1 MTQWKSTPKGVT
13 GTKRPVPARVDNS
26 AAHKV
31 ETTPGGADGGRPI
44 RHLIVGIGAS
54 AGGLQA
60 FKTFFANM
68 PTDSGMA
75 FVLVQHLDPQ
85 HRSMLVE
92 LLSSATAMPVIEAA
106 DGVLPAADTVYVIPP
121 NATLRIADGKLRVS
135 KPAPAREHRR
145 PVDTFF
151 SSLAE
156 DQEENAVC
164 VILSGGGSDG
174 TEGLREI
181 KEQGGLTIAQAAFDE
196 HAMSGM
202 PSSATATG
210 LVDFVLP
217 IEEMPAKL
225 LAYSRHLLTVEQHKD
240 SDGIRHDAGEHLA
253 NIWSLL
259 RGKLGHDFGQYKEKT
274 LIRRIQRRMQ
284 VLQIDTM
291 SDYVECLRKEPGECE
306 LLFHELLIGV
316 TQFFRDPPA
325 FDALET
331 QVILPLIH
339 GKGADDIVR
348 VWVPACAT
356 GEEVYSIAIL
366 LKEAADK
373 PDAGPRFQIFA
384 TDIDERAIAIARAA
398 RYRKSQ
404 LADMP
409 AARRERWFVVDG
421 DYWCPVKEIR
431 EICIFSTHSVVQ
443 DPPFSKLDLI
453 SCRNLLIYLNVA
465 LQERLIR
472 TLHYALAPGGYLFLG
487 TSENVTRQNK
497 LFATLDQKHRI
508 FQRRDVPASLP
519 GIASPSGIGSAGPVV
534 DRSPALTENG
544 VEKIAR
550 RLMEKHAP
558 AYVVVDGNHDV
569 LRFSGQTE
577 KYLGPTP
584 GAVSLNL
591 FSLIRRGLRP
601 AARAALAKALA
612 TRQSVTHEALAIEV
626 DGRRQLVDLVVE
638 PLPDS
643 SAGFCVVAFLDRK
656 PATSG
661 HGAVE
666 DAEPHSV
673 DVLEKE
679 LRATRERLEGAVDQ
693 LETSNEEM
701 KSANEE
707 FQSVNEE
714 LQSTNE
720 ELETSKEEMQ
730 SINEELQTVNAE
742 LNSKNDALVH
752 LNSDIKN
759 LLDSTQIATLFLDR
773 QLRIK
778 NFTPPMTDL
787 FHLRDGDRGRPVTEI
802 VSRFSYDG
810 LREDATRVMRD
821 LSVVERTVKIG
832 GDGLAF
838 LMRLRPYR
846 TVDNV
851 IDGVVITFIDIGER
865 VRSEED
871 RAKLAAIVD
880 ASHDAIIGHTLEGA
894 ITSWN
899 RGAERIFG
907 YAAKEAVGR
916 PLSILLGEH
925 QFDEMPGILERLG
938 KGERVEHFETS
949 RSNKGGNRID
959 VSMTISPVRNQS
971 GVLVGA
977 STVARDISESTRH
990 QHERGVLAAIVDSSE
1005 DAIISKDLDGTIM
1018 SWNRGAERLFGYTG
1032 EEVIGKSISILIPPD
1047 HIDDELETL
1056 DHIRRGEHV
1065 DHYETV
1071 HRRKDG
1077 TQVEILLTVSPIRN
1091 AAADVIGAS
1100 KIARDISERKRDE
1113 EALRESE
1120 ERYRTLFDLGPVA
1133 VYSCDAS
1140 GEIRQFNR
1148 RAAEL
1153 WGREPAVG
1161 DTDERFC
1168 GSFKMLRPDGSFM
1181 PHEQCPMAEVLS
1193 GKISEAR
1200 DDEVLIERPDGS
1212 RVVVVV
1218 NIRPLKSQRGEV
1230 TGAINCFYD
1239 ITERK
1244 HAEQRQELLVDELN
1258 HRVKNT
1264 LASVQSIAAQSLK
1277 GASDGEHRKA
1287 FEHRL
1292 IALSQTHGLLSRDH
1306 WKSASLR
1313 DLLLQKLRPYRTEAD
1328 ARFAVEGPDLLLE
1341 PKAALALAM
1350 AFHELATNAA
1360 KYGALSKQDGQVRVG
1375 WEVVQ
1380 ASEPSALR
1388 LKWTETGG
1396 PPVKKR
1402 ERKGF
1407 GSTVIERGLM
1417 LELEAEVPISILTRA
1432 AWFARSKYP
1441 SLPRPRRRGEE
1452 IADARQ

>member
-1 MTQWKSTPKGVT
+1 MTPRKSSPNRKTNRKHPE
-13 GTKRPVPARVDNS
+13 RVEKS
-26 AAHKV
+26 PERGL
-31 ETTPGGADGGRPI
+31 ETEPGGSDAGRRE

-60 FKTFFANM
+60 FKSFFANM
-68 PTDSGMA
+68 PVDSGMA

-92 LLSSATAMPVIEAA
+92 LLSSATAMPVVEAA
-106 DGVLPAADTVYVIPP
+106 DNLRVAADHVYVIPP
-121 NATLRIADGKLRVS
+121 NATLRITEGRLRVS

-151 SSLAE
+151 LSLAE

-164 VILSGGGSDG
+164 IILSGGGSDG
-174 TEGLREI
+174 TEGVREV
-181 KEQGGLTIAQAAFDE
+181 KEHGGLTIAQAAFDE

-202 PSSATATG
+202 PMSATATG
-210 LVDFVLP
+210 LVDYVLS

-225 LAYSRHLLTVEQHKD
+225 VAYSKHLLSVEPHKD
-240 SDGIRHDAGEHLA
+240 ADGTRLDAGEHLA
-253 NIWSLL
+253 KICSLL
-259 RGKLGHDFGQYKEKT
+259 RSKLGHDFSQYKEKT
-274 LIRRIQRRMQ
+274 LVRRIQRRMQ
-284 VLQIDTM
+284 VLQIDAM
-291 SDYVECLRKEPGECE
+291 PDYIDRLRKEPSECE
-306 LLFHELLIGV
+306 LLFRELLIGV
-316 TQFFRDPPA
+316 THFFRDPPA
-325 FDALET
+325 FDALEA
-331 QVILPLIH
+331 QIIPHLVH
-339 GKGADDIVR
+339 NKGAGDTIR
-348 VWVPACAT
+348 VWIPACAT

-366 LKEAADK
+366 LREAASK
-373 PDAGPRFQIFA
+373 RDAGPRFQIFA
-384 TDIDERAIAIARAA
+384 TDIDEHAVSIARAA

-409 AARRERWFVVDG
+409 AARLERWFAADG
-421 DYWCPVKEIR
+421 DHWYPVKEIR
-431 EICIFSTHSVVQ
+431 EMCIFSTHSVVK

-453 SCRNLLIYLNVA
+453 SCRNLLIYLA
-465 LQERLIR
+465 GSLQERLIR
-472 TLHYALAPGGYLFLG
+472 TFHYALAPSGYLFLG

-519 GIASPSGIGSAGPVV
+519 GVSAPAGTDPSGPEA
-534 DRSPALTENG
+534 DRSGALAENG
-544 VEKIAR
+544 IEKNAR

-584 GAVSLNL
+584 GAASLNL
-591 FSLIRRGLRP
+591 FNLIRRALRP

-612 TRQSVTHEALAIEV
+612 TRQPVTHEGLAIEV
-626 DGRRQLVDLVVE
+626 DGRRHLVDLVVE

-643 SAGFCVVAFLDRK
+643 SVGLCVVAFLDRR
-656 PATSG
+656 PAARG
-661 HGAVE
+661 HGAIE
-666 DAEPHSV
+666 EAQPHSV
-673 DVLEKE
+673 DALERE
-679 LRATRERLEGAVDQ
+679 LRATRERLEATVDQ

-707 FQSVNEE
+707 YQSVNEE

-742 LNSKNDALVH
+742 LNSKNDTLVR
-752 LNSDIKN
+752 LNSDLKN

-787 FHLRDGDRGRPVTEI
+787 FHVRDGDRGRPVAEI
-802 VSRFSYDG
+802 VSRFSHDG
-810 LREDATRVMRD
+810 LRKDATRVMRD
-821 LSVVERTVKIG
+821 LSVIERTVRANE
-832 GDGLAF
+832 DGLVF
-838 LMRLRPYR
+838 LMRIRPYR
-846 TVDNV
+846 TVDDV
-851 IDGVVITFIDIGER
+851 IDGVVITFVDISER
-865 VRSEED
+865 VRLEED
-871 RAKLAAIVD
+871 RAKLAAIV
-880 ASHDAIIGHTLEGA
+880 
-894 ITSWN
+894 
-899 RGAERIFG
+899 
-907 YAAKEAVGR
+907 
-916 PLSILLGEH
+916 
-925 QFDEMPGILERLG
+925 
-938 KGERVEHFETS
+938 
-949 RSNKGGNRID
+949 
-959 VSMTISPVRNQS
+959 
-971 GVLVGA
+971 
-977 STVARDISESTRH
+977 ESS
-990 QHERGVLAAIVDSSE
+990 D
-1005 DAIISKDLDGTIM
+1005 DAIISKDLDGIIL
-1018 SWNRGAERLFGYTG
+1018 SWNRGAEGLFGYAADD
-1032 EEVIGKSISILIPPD
+1032 VVGKSITILIPPGRS
-1047 HIDDELETL
+1047 DDEPAIL
-1056 DHIRRGEHV
+1056 DRIRRGEHI

-1071 HRRKDG
+1071 RQRKDG
-1077 TQVEILLTVSPIRN
+1077 SQVEVSLTVSPIKN
-1091 AAADVIGAS
+1091 AEGVVIGAS
-1100 KIARDISERKRDE
+1100 KIARDISEVRRDE

-1133 VYSCDAS
+1133 VYSCDTS

-1153 WGREPAVG
+1153 WGRAPAVG

-1168 GSFKMLRPDGSFM
+1168 GSYKLFRPDGSFM

-1193 GKISEAR
+1193 GKISEAH
-1200 DDEVLIERPDGS
+1200 DAEVSIERPDGS
-1212 RVVVVV
+1212 QVVVVV
-1218 NIRPLKSQRGEV
+1218 NIRPLKSRRGEV

-1244 HAEQRQELLVDELN
+1244 QAEQRQKLLVDELN

-1264 LASVQSIAAQSLK
+1264 LAAVQSIAAQSLK
-1277 GASDGEHRKA
+1277 SASDAAHRKT
-1287 FEHRL
+1287 FEQRL
-1292 IALSQTHGLLSRDH
+1292 IALSQTHDLLSRDH
-1306 WKSASLR
+1306 WTSASLR
-1313 DLLLQKLRPYRTEAD
+1313 DLLLQELKPYRAEAD
-1328 ARFAVEGPDLLLE
+1328 ARFLVEGPDLLLE

-1360 KYGALSKQDGQVRVG
+1360 KYGALSKPEGQVRVG
-1375 WEVVQ
+1375 WEVVR

-1388 LKWTETGG
+1388 LKWTESGG

-1417 LELEAEVPISILTRA
+1417 LELEAEVHLDFNPSGLVCTMEIPLPA
-1432 AWFARSKYP
+1432 AAGGGGGNS
-1441 SLPRPRRRGEE
+1441 
-1452 IADARQ
+1452 

>member
-1 MTQWKSTPKGVT
+1 MTARTSSSTRATDGRRRTQPEKSPERKAETEPGD
-13 GTKRPVPARVDNS
+13 PDARRSD
-26 AAHKV
+26 
-31 ETTPGGADGGRPI
+31 

-92 LLSSATAMPVIEAA
+92 LLSSATAMPVVEAA
-106 DGVLPAADTVYVIPP
+106 DGLLVTTDHVYVIPP
-121 NATLRIADGKLRVS
+121 NATLRIAEGKLRVS

-151 SSLAE
+151 LSLAE
-156 DQEENAVC
+156 DQQENAVC
-164 VILSGGGSDG
+164 VILSGSGSDG
-174 TEGLREI
+174 TEGLREV

-202 PSSATATG
+202 PTSATATG
-210 LVDFVLP
+210 LVDYVLP

-225 LAYSRHLLTVEQHKD
+225 VAYSKHLLTVEPHKGA
-240 SDGIRHDAGEHLA
+240 DGTREDAVEHLA
-253 NIWSLL
+253 KICSLV
-259 RGKLGHDFGQYKEKT
+259 RSKLGHDFGQYKEKT
-274 LIRRIQRRMQ
+274 LVRRIQRRMQ
-284 VLQIDTM
+284 VLQIDAM
-291 SDYVECLRKEPGECE
+291 PDYIERLRKEPNECE
-306 LLFHELLIGV
+306 LLFRELLIGV
-316 TQFFRDPPA
+316 THFFRDQPT

-331 QVILPLIH
+331 QVIPHLIH
-339 GKGADDIVR
+339 NKGADDTVR

-366 LKEAADK
+366 LKEAVHK
-373 PDAGPRFQIFA
+373 RDAGPRFQMFA
-384 TDIDERAIAIARAA
+384 TDIDDRAVAVARAA

-409 AARRERWFVVDG
+409 AARREQWFVADG
-421 DYWCPVKEIR
+421 DHWCPVKEIR
-431 EICIFSTHSVVQ
+431 EMCIFSTHSVVR
-443 DPPFSKLDLI
+443 DPPFSRLDLI
-453 SCRNLLIYLNVA
+453 SCRNLLIYLEPA

-487 TSENVTRQNK
+487 TSENVTRQSG
-497 LFATLDQKHRI
+497 LFVALEQKHRI
-508 FQRRDVPASLP
+508 FQRRDVQASLP
-519 GIASPSGIGSAGPVV
+519 QIPAPAGTGSPGRTA
-534 DRSPALTENG
+534 DRSVALAENG
-544 VEKIAR
+544 IEKNAR
-550 RLMEKHAP
+550 RLMDKHAP
-558 AYVVVDGNHDV
+558 AYVVVDGNHDI

-577 KYLGPTP
+577 RYLGPTP
-584 GAVSLNL
+584 GAASLNL
-591 FSLIRRGLRP
+591 FNLIRRGLRP

-612 TRQSVTHEALAIEV
+612 TRQPVTYEGLAIEV
-626 DGRRQLVDLVVE
+626 AGRRQLVDLVVE

-643 SAGFCVVAFLDRK
+643 SAGHCVVAFLDRR
-656 PATSG
+656 AAASG
-661 HGAVE
+661 NGAIE
-666 DAEPHSV
+666 EAQPHSA
-673 DVLEKE
+673 DELERE
-679 LRATRERLEGAVDQ
+679 LRATRERLEATIDQ

-707 FQSVNEE
+707 YQSVNEE

-742 LNSKNDALVH
+742 LNSKNEMLVR
-752 LNSDIKN
+752 LNSDLRN

-787 FHLRDGDRGRPVTEI
+787 FHVRDGDRGRPVTEI

-810 LREDATRVMRD
+810 LRKDAARVMRD
-821 LSVVERTVKIG
+821 LSMIERTVRINE
-832 GDGLAF
+832 DGLVF

-846 TVDNV
+846 TVDDV
-851 IDGVVITFIDIGER
+851 IDGVVVTFVDISGR
-865 VRSEED
+865 ARLEED
-871 RAKLAAIVD
+871 RANLAAIVD
-880 ASHDAIIGHTLEGA
+880 ASQDAIVAHSLDGA

-899 RGAERIFG
+899 GGAEKIFG
-907 YAAKEAVGR
+907 YTAKEAIGK
-916 PLSILLGEH
+916 PLSILLGQH
-925 QFDEMPGILERLG
+925 QSDEVPRILEWLA
-938 KGERVEHFETS
+938 KGERVEHFETYRTDKS
-949 RSNKGGNRID
+949 GKRID
-959 VSMTISPVRNQS
+959 VSMTISPIRDQS
-971 GVLVGA
+971 GSMIGA
-977 STVARDISESTRH
+977 STIARDVSESTRH
-990 QHERGVLAAIVDSSE
+990 QNERGVLAAIVESSD
-1005 DAIISKDLDGTIM
+1005 DAIMSKDLDGMIIT
-1018 SWNRGAERLFGYTG
+1018 WNRGAEELFGYAAD
-1032 EEVIGKSISILIPPD
+1032 EVVGKSITILMPPD
-1047 HIDDELETL
+1047 RSDEEPEIL
-1056 DHIRRGEHV
+1056 DRIRRGGHV
-1065 DHYETV
+1065 EYYETAR
-1071 HRRKDG
+1071 RRKDG
-1077 TQVEILLTVSPIRN
+1077 SQVEVSLTVSPIRT
-1091 AAADVIGAS
+1091 ADGKVIGAS
-1100 KIARDISERKRDE
+1100 EIARDITEGKRDE

-1161 DTDERFC
+1161 DTDEQFC
-1168 GSFKMLRPDGSFM
+1168 GSCKLFRPDGSFM
-1181 PHEQCPMAEVLS
+1181 PHEQCPMADVLS
-1193 GKISEAR
+1193 GKISEAH
-1200 DDEVLIERPDGS
+1200 DVEVSIERPDGS

-1244 HAEQRQELLVDELN
+1244 QGEQRQKLLVDELN

-1264 LASVQSIAAQSLK
+1264 LAAVQSIAAQSLK
-1277 GASDGEHRKA
+1277 SASDAELRKT
-1287 FEHRL
+1287 FEQRL
-1292 IALSQTHGLLSRDH
+1292 VALSQTHDLLSRDH
-1306 WKSASLR
+1306 WMSASLR
-1313 DLLLQKLRPYRTEAD
+1313 ELLLQELTPYRTEAD

-1360 KYGALSKQDGQVRVG
+1360 KYGALSKPEGRVRVG
-1375 WEVVQ
+1375 WDVVK
-1380 ASEPSALR
+1380 ASAPSALR
-1388 LKWTETGG
+1388 LQWTETGG
-1396 PPVKKR
+1396 PPVKER

-1417 LELEAEVPISILTRA
+1417 LELEAEVQLDFNLSGLVCTIEIPLPA
-1432 AWFARSKYP
+1432 A
-1441 SLPRPRRRGEE
+1441 GEGGNS
-1452 IADARQ
+1452 

>member
-1 MTQWKSTPKGVT
+1 MTPRKSSPERKIDR
-13 GTKRPVPARVDNS
+13 KRSARPEKS
-26 AAHKV
+26 PEREL
-31 ETTPGGADGGRPI
+31 ETEPGGSETGRPE

-68 PTDSGMA
+68 PVDSGMA

-92 LLSSATAMPVIEAA
+92 LLSSATAMPVVEAA
-106 DGVLPAADTVYVIPP
+106 DNLRVAADHVYVIPP
-121 NATLRIADGKLRVS
+121 NATLRIAEGTLRLS

-151 SSLAE
+151 LSLAE

-181 KEQGGLTIAQAAFDE
+181 KERGGLTIAQAAFDE

-202 PSSATATG
+202 PTSATATG
-210 LVDFVLP
+210 LVDYVLS

-225 LAYSRHLLTVEQHKD
+225 IAYSKHLLSVEPHKD
-240 SDGIRHDAGEHLA
+240 ADGTRLDAGEHLA
-253 NIWSLL
+253 KICSLL
-259 RGKLGHDFGQYKEKT
+259 CSKLGHDFSQYKEKT
-274 LIRRIQRRMQ
+274 LVRRIQRRMQ
-284 VLQIDTM
+284 VQQIDAM
-291 SDYVECLRKEPGECE
+291 PDYIDRLRNEPSECE
-306 LLFHELLIGV
+306 LLFRELLIGV
-316 TQFFRDPPA
+316 THFFRDPQA
-325 FDALET
+325 FDGLET
-331 QVILPLIH
+331 QVIPHLVH
-339 GKGADDIVR
+339 NKGADDIVR

-366 LKEAADK
+366 LKEAVGK
-373 PDAGPRFQIFA
+373 RDAGPGFQVFA
-384 TDIDERAIAIARAA
+384 TDIDEHAVAIARAA

-409 AARRERWFVVDG
+409 AARRERWFVADG
-421 DYWCPVKEIR
+421 DHWCPVKTIR
-431 EICIFSTHSVVQ
+431 EMCVFSTHSVVK

-453 SCRNLLIYLNVA
+453 SCRNLMIYLESS

-472 TLHYALAPGGYLFLG
+472 TFHYALAPGGYLFLG
-487 TSENVTRQNK
+487 TSENVTRQNT
-497 LFATLDQKHRI
+497 LFAALDQKHRI
-508 FQRRDVPASLP
+508 FQRRDVPPSLP
-519 GIASPSGIGSAGPVV
+519 GVSASAGADSPGPKV
-534 DRSPALTENG
+534 DRSVALAENG
-544 VEKIAR
+544 IEKSAR

-577 KYLGPTP
+577 KYLAPTP
-584 GAVSLNL
+584 GAASLNL
-591 FSLIRRGLRP
+591 FNLIRRALRP

-612 TRQSVTHEALAIEV
+612 TRQAVTHEGLAIEV

-643 SAGFCVVAFLDRK
+643 SASLCVVAFLDRR
-656 PATSG
+656 PAASG
-661 HGAVE
+661 QGAIE
-666 DAEPHSV
+666 EAQPHSV
-673 DVLEKE
+673 DVLERE
-679 LRATRERLEGAVDQ
+679 LRATRERLEATVDQ

-707 FQSVNEE
+707 YQSVNEE

-742 LNSKNDALVH
+742 LNSKNNTLVH
-752 LNSDIKN
+752 LNSDLKN

-787 FHLRDGDRGRPVTEI
+787 FHVRDGDRGRPVTEI
-802 VSRFSYDG
+802 VSRFPYDG
-810 LREDATRVMRD
+810 LRKDAARVMRE
-821 LSVVERTVKIG
+821 LSVIERTVRVH
-832 GDGLAF
+832 GDGLVF

-846 TVDNV
+846 TVDDV
-851 IDGVVITFIDIGER
+851 IDGVVVTFVDISER
-865 VRSEED
+865 ARLEQD
-871 RAKLAAIVD
+871 RANLAAIVD
-880 ASHDAIIGHTLEGA
+880 ASQDAIIGHSLEGT

-899 RGAERIFG
+899 GGATKIFG
-907 YAAKEAVGR
+907 HTAKEAIGK

-925 QFDEMPGILERLG
+925 QSDEVPRILEWLA
-938 KGERVEHFETS
+938 KGERVEHFETY
-949 RSNKGGNRID
+949 RTDKDGKRMD
-959 VSMTISPVRNQS
+959 VSMTISPIRDRS
-971 GVLVGA
+971 GGMIGA
-977 STVARDISESTRH
+977 STIARDVSESARH
-990 QHERGVLAAIVDSSE
+990 QDERGRLAAIVDSSD
-1005 DAIISKDLDGTIM
+1005 DAIISKDLDGIIL
-1018 SWNRGAERLFGYTG
+1018 SWNRGAEGLFGYAADDI
-1032 EEVIGKSISILIPPD
+1032 VGKSITMLTPPGRSDEEPAILNR
-1047 HIDDELETL
+1047 
-1056 DHIRRGEHV
+1056 IRRGEHI
-1065 DHYETV
+1065 DRYETV
-1071 HRRKDG
+1071 RQRKDG
-1077 TQVEILLTVSPIRN
+1077 SQVEVSLTVSPVKN
-1091 AAADVIGAS
+1091 AEGVVIGAS
-1100 KIARDISERKRDE
+1100 KIARDITEGKRDE

-1133 VYSCDAS
+1133 VYSCDTS

-1168 GSFKMLRPDGSFM
+1168 GSYKLFRPDGSFM

-1193 GKISEAR
+1193 GKIPEAH
-1200 DDEVLIERPDGS
+1200 DAEVSIERPDGS

-1244 HAEQRQELLVDELN
+1244 QAEQRQKLLVDELN

-1264 LASVQSIAAQSLK
+1264 LAAVQSIAAQSLK
-1277 GASDGEHRKA
+1277 SASDAERRKV
-1287 FEHRL
+1287 FEERL
-1292 IALSQTHGLLSRDH
+1292 VALSRTHDLLSRDH
-1306 WKSASLR
+1306 WDSAPLR
-1313 DLLLQKLRPYRTEAD
+1313 DLLLQELEPYRSDEDT
-1328 ARFAVEGPDLLLE
+1328 RFAIDGPDLLVK
-1341 PKAALALAM
+1341 PKAALALGM

-1360 KYGALSKQDGQVRVG
+1360 KYGAFSKPEGRVRVE
-1375 WEVVQ
+1375 WEVVR

-1407 GSTVIERGLM
+1407 GSTVIERGLS
-1417 LELEAEVPISILTRA
+1417 LELEGEVRLDFNPGGLVCAMEI
-1432 AWFARSKYP
+1432 P
-1441 SLPRPRRRGEE
+1441 LPRAGGGNS
-1452 IADARQ
+1452 